1 MDTFNSLLGNIIEYV
16 TSTALLAF
24 TAVSVALFI
33 SEAVKAKRQGR
44 KMKTGI
50 KVMFIIAMVLDAIL
64 VILGL
69 LVLLLIFAY
78 ATSSL

>member
-1 MDTFNSLLGNIIEYV
+1 MQSLNSFFSVSAEYLV
-16 TSTALLAF
+16 SMSILAF

-50 KVMFIIAMVLDAIL
+50 KVMFITAMIIDAIML
-64 VILGL
+64 ILGL
-69 LVLLLIFAY
+69 VVMALMFAY
-78 ATSSL
+78 VTSSL